1 MKPIDYVLIIGMTAL
16 VLGII
21 VYLVLNKKKGKTSCG
36 CGCAGCPHAGQCSS
50 VKHANEVPMAE
61 VNDENA

>member
-21 VYLVLNKKKGKTSCG
+21 VYLVLNKKKGRG
-36 CGCAGCPHAGQCSS
+36 RDLFADG
-50 VKHANEVPMAE
+50 EVWVFVWKVGIAL
-61 VNDENA
+61 VIVDQ